1 MPTNADNDTVA
12 AFQAGIQKVQ
22 AEIDRIG
29 KNVDRVDYS
38 NRFEF
43 HNQLD
48 ALNQR
53 NAALSREVKQLQ
65 AVTDPAGRKDI
76 RNRVKT
82 ELAEL
87 QRAVGQVAGR
97 IDRGAIQANNRR

>member
-1 MPTNADNDTVA
+1 MPTNTDNDA
-12 AFQAGIQKVQ
+12 AAVQAGIHKVQ
-22 AEIDRIG
+22 AEIDRIE
-29 KNVDRVDYS
+29 KTVDRVDFS

-48 ALNQR
+48 VLSQR
-53 NAALSREVKQLQ
+53 NAALSREVTQLQ
-65 AVTDPAGRKDI
+65 AVTDPGGRKDI
-76 RNRVKT
+76 RNRVQT

-97 IDRGAIQANNRR
+97 VDRGAIQATESR